1 MGTRGWS
8 SNPDI
13 PWCQRSGRSP
23 PAMLWARTRRACL
36 LTKLLGVL
44 EATVLMGG
52 LAGLVTGMYLLAPS
66 PLPGVMVMLASMTLL
81 LSSVAKLGQ
90 AQEGRQQSNAG
101 RELSVRNRVS
111 DCNSGEPGVLAR
123 RDGRDARRPIVG
135 DSTGSTWTL
144 SEDALNDGHRRHS
157 TGEH

>member
-1 MGTRGWS
+1 
-8 SNPDI
+8 
-13 PWCQRSGRSP
+13 
-23 PAMLWARTRRACL
+23 L
-36 LTKLLGVL
+36 LTKLPAVL
-44 EATVLMGG
+44 EATVLLGG
-52 LAGLVTGMYLLAPS
+52 LAGLVTGMHLSATS
-66 PLPGVMVMLASMTLL
+66 SLPGVTVMLASMTLL
-81 LSSVAKLGQ
+81 LSSVAKLGE
-90 AQEGRQQSNAG
+90 AQEVRQQTNAG

-144 SEDALNDGHRRHS
+144 SEDALNNGHRRRT

>member
-1 MGTRGWS
+1 
-8 SNPDI
+8 
-13 PWCQRSGRSP
+13 
-23 PAMLWARTRRACL
+23 L

-111 DCNSGEPGVLAR
+111 DCNS
-123 RDGRDARRPIVG
+123 
-135 DSTGSTWTL
+135 
-144 SEDALNDGHRRHS
+144 
-157 TGEH
+157 

>member
-1 MGTRGWS
+1 MRLAHDTHNFGQLPVGLPATWGLAAGAQTQIS
-8 SNPDI
+8 PGASALAA
-13 PWCQRSGRSP
+13 P

-111 DCNSGEPGVLAR
+111 DCNS
-123 RDGRDARRPIVG
+123 
-135 DSTGSTWTL
+135 
-144 SEDALNDGHRRHS
+144 
-157 TGEH
+157 